1 MKVHEY
7 QAKSVLARYGIPVP
21 KGGVA
26 STADEAFEIAKC
38 LGGPAVLKAQVHAGG
53 RGKAGGIKRVDTP
66 EEAHRAASSL
76 LGTRLVTPQSG
87 PEGAPVGKVLVEEAA
102 EVSEELYVALTVDR
116 DFGGTVMVASES
128 GGVEIEEIAARDP
141 DRIYKE
147 GVDVVMGFQPFQ
159 GRKLSHYLNLDPE
172 LVRPASQMMQALYR
186 IFVENDCTLL
196 EINPLVLTRDN
207 RILAVDAKLSFDDDA
222 LFRHPELRE
231 MRDRD
236 QEDHLEA
243 QAQEYGI
250 SYVKLQGD
258 VGCLVNGA
266 GLAMATMD
274 VVRSAGSSPANFL
287 DVGGGASEDKV
298 ARAFS
303 IMLSDSQVR
312 QVLVNIFGGIL
323 RCDIAARGIVKACNE
338 MGSELPL
345 LVRMMGTN
353 VEEGKNILEGSGL
366 NVTFADSL
374 AEVER
379 KMKAAVSGR

>member
-1 MKVHEY
+1 
-7 QAKSVLARYGIPVP
+7 
-21 KGGVA
+21 
-26 STADEAFEIAKC
+26 
-38 LGGPAVLKAQVHAGG
+38 
-53 RGKAGGIKRVDTP
+53 
-66 EEAHRAASSL
+66 
-76 LGTRLVTPQSG
+76 
-87 PEGAPVGKVLVEEAA
+87 
-102 EVSEELYVALTVDR
+102 
-116 DFGGTVMVASES
+116 
-128 GGVEIEEIAARDP
+128 
-141 DRIYKE
+141 
-147 GVDVVMGFQPFQ
+147 MGFQPFQ

-172 LVRPASQMMQALYR
+172 LVRPASQMLQALYK

-353 VEEGKNILEGSGL
+353 VEEGENILEGSGL

>member
-87 PEGAPVGKVLVEEAA
+87 PEGAPVGKVLVEETA

-159 GRKLSHYLNLDPE
+159 GRKLTHYLNLDPE
-172 LVRPASQMMQALYR
+172 LVRPASQMMQALYK

-353 VEEGKNILEGSGL
+353 VEEGENILEGSGL